1 MFIPITRGDSY
12 LATFT
17 LYNRD
22 KSIHKMSVGEH
33 LTFTMKTSKNV
44 EEATISRYYG
54 NGILFNQSTNKYEI
68 ELDAI
73 STAELTNI
81 DYPFDIEYVS
91 SMNDVK
97 TLIQGVFKVCLD
109 VTEPNNREGTAELLR
124 ISPNLAQNFSA
135 GVTEELWA
143 DASEQNPQNEVFL
156 GDFNISMSYREKVS
170 ETITITPTKNIQTA
184 KPTDTDH
191 EIVEV
196 IVNPIPDQYN
206 DTVDASASAA
216 DVLAGKTFYGPQG
229 KTEGAM
235 QQYDGTTNIVPDD
248 KEIQQFET
256 QGKYVAEPLIVEA
269 IPVYEK
275 ELDEQDTK
283 LSELEDEI
291 KTLPDALNLS
301 DATATANDIAK
312 GKTAY
317 TRDGKVEGTLQDR
330 LQWICD
336 NMEKLNSEF
345 SGYQG
350 ESLDEILDGLD
361 LSNVKSL
368 NSTFYNCPNLVS
380 LDLSE
385 KITAE
390 NTDGTDA
397 CRQSRSLAE
406 VKLWDLIN
414 TTTLKQVF
422 LGCSNL
428 QEAYLTNSQ
437 NVQNWEGAF
446 SGASNLKEI
455 YGIDTTYAINTASMF
470 YKCNNI
476 TNETIKRANFSLK
489 NATTTSSMFYYVENV
504 TELDVG
510 ELPNVKN
517 ASYMFRDCRKVVTI
531 NVTLGAEIT
540 EPSGLFYGC
549 VNLENIIGS
558 VNLLNATTTTAMFV
572 NCSKLKNV
580 TLLNIKKSLKATS
593 SSLVDETIINTA
605 KELWDL
611 TGGTSQTLTL
621 STASKNRFDAIYVK
635 LITATEEQIAEDPY
649 INNKKPCVV
658 CESTDEGAMT
668 LREYV
673 VSKGWALA

>member
-73 STAELTNI
+73 STAKLTNI

-109 VTEPNNREGTAELLR
+109 VTEPNNRENAAELLR
-124 ISPNLAQNFSA
+124 ISPNFVQNFSTSS
-135 GVTEELWA
+135 VEDLWA
-143 DASEQNPQNEVFL
+143 DASQQDPQNEVFL

-206 DTVDASASAA
+206 DTADASASST
-216 DVLAGKTFYGPQG
+216 DVLVGKTFYGPQG
-229 KTEGAM
+229 KTEGTM
-235 QQYDGTTNIVPDD
+235 QQYDGTTNIIPDD

-275 ELDEQDTK
+275 ELNEQDTK

-291 KTLPDALNLS
+291 KALPDAIDLS
-301 DATATANDIAK
+301 DATATANDIAR

-317 TRDGKVEGTLQDR
+317 TKDGKVEGTLQDR
-330 LQWICD
+330 LQWKCD
-336 NMEKLNSEF
+336 NIKTLRHEF
-345 SGYQG
+345 YGYTG
-350 ESLDEILDGLD
+350 ESLDEVFNGLD
-361 LSNVKSL
+361 TSKVEDFYGMFYTSSIKYLPSWLNIDNAKIVGAMFMQATRISGDINFSLPKLTGIDQMFSSATGEDLRSITLSNL
-368 NSTFYNCPNLVS
+368 
-380 LDLSE
+380 
-385 KITAE
+385 E
-390 NTDGTDA
+390 NVE
-397 CRQSRSLAE
+397 S
-406 VKLWDLIN
+406 
-414 TTTLKQVF
+414 
-422 LGCSNL
+422 
-428 QEAYLTNSQ
+428 
-437 NVQNWEGAF
+437 
-446 SGASNLKEI
+446 ASNLFSS
-455 YGIDTTYAINTASMF
+455 GGGANA
-470 YKCNNI
+470 
-476 TNETIKRANFSLK
+476 ETITLSGLKKITSMSSAFRGSSSHSLGPK
-489 NATTTSSMFYYVENV
+489 AIYINGDTSKVSSWYQAFYNRGKTETIETIDLLGATNVDNMFYYNS
-504 TELDVG
+504 
-510 ELPNVKN
+510 
-517 ASYMFRDCRKVVTI
+517 A
-531 NVTLGAEIT
+531 
-540 EPSGLFYGC
+540 
-549 VNLENIIGS
+549 
-558 VNLLNATTTTAMFV
+558 
-572 NCSKLKNV
+572 LKN
-580 TLLNIKKSLKATS
+580 LKIKNLKLSLRLGTNAWGANYT
-593 SSLVDETIINTA
+593 DESIINTA

-611 TGGTSQTLTL
+611 TGSTSQTLTVAP
-621 STASKNRFDAIYVK
+621 TINTKFDAIYVK
-635 LITATEEQIAEDPY
+635 LVTPTAEQIANDPY
-649 INNKKPCVV
+649 INNKKPCEV
-658 CESTDEGAMT
+658 CESADEGAMT

-673 VSKGWALA
+673 VSKNWVLAK